1 MENWHDKTID
11 YGEDVGNVPWHF
23 FMDRFFALD

>member
-1 MENWHDKTID
+1 MTKLYID